1 MNIVEIL
8 KYCPK
13 GTKLYSLIDGE
24 VTLGKIESPKV
35 VQYPIEVIIS
45 DYQTNY
51 YTKDGLYSISHPGE
65 CVLFPSK
72 DQRDWSKFRLPVK
85 RGDIMTSINGYCPFI
100 ATGELYNGISP
111 KYICGINSCDEFEIF
126 SDEGG
131 WTTDFYIPASEEAKK
146 ELFDKMAE
154 AGYKWNTDTLELE
167 KIEPKSKE
175 GNVLIKN
182 GTLFLSTGVIINN
195 VLQVYCLCA
204 DGTFMSCGLS
214 PISSLELAPEEYK
227 TYLFSVMTKEGYKY
241 DKEQH
246 KLVKQEFKPFDKVL
260 VRNYN
265 YENWECSLFS
275 HYQNSNETEYIY
287 VTMNGSY
294 IHCIPYKGNEYL
306 LNKIDNP
313 QQNKYDKRTSKR
325 ITSYY
330 TSIC

>member
-72 DQRDWSKFRLPVK
+72 EQRDWSKFRLPIK

-131 WTTDFYIPASEEAKK
+131 WTSDFYIPASEEAKK
-146 ELFDKMAE
+146 ELFDKMKE
-154 AGYKWNTDTLELE
+154 AGYRWNANTLELE
-167 KIEPKSKE
+167 KIPKFKE
-175 GNVLIKN
+175 GDVLINKN
-182 GTLFLSTGVIINN
+182 TNKLFLFTGGITNDVIQGYLLFANN
-195 VLQVYCLCA
+195 
-204 DGTFMSCGLS
+204 TFESYGL
-214 PISSLELAPEEYK
+214 PISSFKLASSEDRDKVYFTLAK
-227 TYLFSVMTKEGYKY
+227 KGYKY

-246 KLVKQEFKPFDKVL
+246 RLIKQEFKQFDKVL
-260 VRNYN
+260 VRDASSQKWSIN
-265 YENWECSLFS
+265 LFS
-275 HYQNSNETEYIY
+275 YYDEEDETHPYVCLNERY
-287 VTMNGSY
+287 SY
-294 IHCIPYKGNEYL
+294 CIPYEDNEYL
-306 LNKIDNP
+306 VGKTINAH
-313 QQNKYDKRTSKR
+313 Q
-325 ITSYY
+325 
-330 TSIC
+330 